1 MCHNTGPEFSLC
13 ACAVLPASN
22 IRRKMSRVLALL
34 SVIYLASA
42 ASDVR
47 LVNLDG
53 SYDTQVGRVEVYLHN
68 KWGQVCGDGFSSVDA
83 GVVCTSL
90 GYAGYGGLET
100 SNQGIGNLSIV
111 IGYVDCSGQETSI
124 LQCSYRLEK
133 VRYKYNNYIYFCT
146 ESKTLVVLVLLVS
159 TAKRR

>member
-1 MCHNTGPEFSLC
+1 MKSC
-13 ACAVLPASN
+13 ATILALNSRCAHAQYFRHRIFVE
-22 IRRKMSRVLALL
+22 KMSRVLALL
-34 SVIYLASA
+34 SLVYLASA

-90 GYAGYGGLET
+90 GYSGYGGLET

-124 LQCSYRLEK
+124 LQCSYRY
-133 VRYKYNNYIYFCT
+133 VC
-146 ESKTLVVLVLLVS
+146 
-159 TAKRR
+159 

>member
-22 IRRKMSRVLALL
+22 FVEKMSRVLALL

-124 LQCSYRLEK
+124 LQCSYRYVC
-133 VRYKYNNYIYFCT
+133 VRK
-146 ESKTLVVLVLLVS
+146 S
-159 TAKRR
+159 

>member
-1 MCHNTGPEFSLC
+1 MCRNTGPEFSLC

-124 LQCSYRLEK
+124 LQCSYRYVW
-133 VRYKYNNYIYFCT
+133 VRK
-146 ESKTLVVLVLLVS
+146 S
-159 TAKRR
+159 